1 MSTYHIEVRFMIS
14 GDMMI
19 CNELYI
25 IVILIRTRWT
35 CLKLEVYKNLCLMSY
50 LLIVSWGSSTSNT
63 WSARSEI
70 ATASYNMRWS
80 WGIYSALAARVFV
93 LCGISATPMHNSAF
107 EKPCRFQERPAFQQI
122 SSRLWSNVKGSVAVV
137 MTWSYHRSFCPR
149 LEGPCWKRLINWLPS
164 PQWTMGALDFY
175 RQMHIKTPQDIQAR
189 MMRSFDPDDIDD
201 PK

>member
-1 MSTYHIEVRFMIS
+1 
-14 GDMMI
+14 
-19 CNELYI
+19 
-25 IVILIRTRWT
+25 
-35 CLKLEVYKNLCLMSY
+35 MSY
-50 LLIVSWGSSTSNT
+50 LLIVSLGSSTSNT

-70 ATASYNMRWS
+70 AKTSYNMRWS

-93 LCGISATPMHNSAF
+93 LCGIFATPMHNSAI

-164 PQWTMGALDFY
+164 PQWTMSALDFY
-175 RQMHIKTPQDIQAR
+175 RQIHIKTPQDIHAR
-189 MMRSFDPDDIDD
+189 MMRSCDSDDIDN